1 MIIKLKE
8 STNGVALEEQGYA
21 QRVNTDSGEKINIL
35 FKREN
40 RLDDVRLL
48 LSESDVIIIDGSS
61 HGENEIYKMPYQNTQ
76 PTTINPDL

>member
-21 QRVNTDSGEKINIL
+21 QRVNADSGEKINIL

-61 HGENEIYKMPYQNTQ
+61 HGENEIYKMPY
-76 PTTINPDL
+76 

>member
-61 HGENEIYKMPYQNTQ
+61 HGENEIYKMPY
-76 PTTINPDL
+76 